1 MDLNHTAVTA
11 VESQAV
17 CVTRFDQLEC
27 LIVKVIMALGKTC
40 LEQYMH
46 VSTCSEILVKFQ
58 ACGHTLETV
67 PSRKV
72 VGTIFVDAG

>member
-1 MDLNHTAVTA
+1 MDLNHTALTA

-27 LIVKVIMALGKTC
+27 LMALGKTC